1 MPSEILVV
9 GVGSHHGDDA
19 LGWRVAERVAEL
31 AGPSVCVRC
40 AISPAHLLDWLAN
53 VTVLHVID
61 TCLADNRPGR
71 VHRRRWPD
79 LPVEIATPP
88 SSSHDFGLAQVLALA
103 ERLGMLPSRTI
114 VWAVEVNRCLTA
126 SKAAPWDRVV
136 EDAAQCLAKE
146 VATVVDQSPVGACQ
160 PGDRPGRRLS
170 VDGKKRASATPPS
183 RRRPAR

>member
-1 MPSEILVV
+1 
-9 GVGSHHGDDA
+9 
-19 LGWRVAERVAEL
+19 
-31 AGPSVCVRC
+31 
-40 AISPAHLLDWLAN
+40 
-53 VTVLHVID
+53 
-61 TCLADNRPGR
+61 
-71 VHRRRWPD
+71 
-79 LPVEIATPP
+79 
-88 SSSHDFGLAQVLALA
+88 
-103 ERLGMLPSRTI
+103 
-114 VWAVEVNRCLTA
+114 LTA